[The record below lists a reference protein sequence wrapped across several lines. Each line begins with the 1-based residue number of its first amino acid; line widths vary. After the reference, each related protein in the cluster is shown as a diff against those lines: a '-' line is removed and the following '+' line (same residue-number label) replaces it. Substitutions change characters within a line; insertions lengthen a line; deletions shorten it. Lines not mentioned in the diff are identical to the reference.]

1 MAVNKIDKKK
11 FGFEDIGSENKL
23 NKLSSKLKGQMFKNY
38 VIVADRVKEN
48 KEVEKDKES
57 QPVESISLLDR
68 LFCVKEDKLN
78 ELSSK
83 LKGQMFKN
91 SASAF
96 FRKLFKLTS
105 QQELVEKHGFPVI
118 AVNKIDK
125 KKFGFVDIGS
135 ENKLNKLSSKLK
147 GQMFKNYVIVADR
160 VKENKEVEKDK
171 ESQPVESISLLDRLF
186 CVKEDKLNEL
196 SSKLKGQMFKNSAS
210 AFLKKLFKLTS
221 QQGLTKF
228 VSKKT
233 LVDVFKKSE
242 SVVIPSSKGNA
253 LRDVLFIFHKPE
265 EVTRAVKECQG
276 WELGGERKKKSNKRS
291 CRSKKLEK
299 KVTFHFRA
307 FESKP
312 RTREVVTFH
321 IGQVGGSFNKIF
333 KLLCYCTRSW
343 MSAFES
349 KPRTR
354 EVVTFHIGK
363 QVGGSFNKSR
373 EEDAGRRKFS
383 KLWYKPVSLKT
394 KRGALGYVVEPLG
407 THENMKC

>member
-1 MAVNKIDKKK
+1 MNE
-11 FGFEDIGSENKL
+11 EDKL
-23 NKLSSKLKGQMFKNY
+23 NELSSKLKGQMFKNY

-96 FRKLFKLTS
+96 FRRLFKLTS

-171 ESQPVESISLLDRLF
+171 ESQPVESISLQ
-186 CVKEDKLNEL
+186 K
-196 SSKLKGQMFKNSAS
+196 SA
-210 AFLKKLFKLTS
+210 
-221 QQGLTKF
+221 
-228 VSKKT
+228 
-233 LVDVFKKSE
+233 
-242 SVVIPSSKGNA
+242 
-253 LRDVLFIFHKPE
+253 
-265 EVTRAVKECQG
+265 
-276 WELGGERKKKSNKRS
+276 
-291 CRSKKLEK
+291 
-299 KVTFHFRA
+299 
-307 FESKP
+307 
-312 RTREVVTFH
+312 
-321 IGQVGGSFNKIF
+321 
-333 KLLCYCTRSW
+333 
-343 MSAFES
+343 
-349 KPRTR
+349 
-354 EVVTFHIGK
+354 
-363 QVGGSFNKSR
+363 
-373 EEDAGRRKFS
+373 
-383 KLWYKPVSLKT
+383 
-394 KRGALGYVVEPLG
+394 
-407 THENMKC
+407 